1 LCLGRIT
8 QLTHV
13 SHFISVAQNL
23 HCSAQVHFPSLL
35 NSLLTPPTHSSVAHA
50 SHTHPLCLL
59 YASTPHVPASSLT
72 HGPGLP
78 VPPPCTL
85 GLGRFSARWA
95 LRRQDLLFPR
105 SSPRIARTERETVA
119 ADSVGAS
126 SNDLPGSVAR
136 RMRTPPPP
144 SFRI

>member
-59 YASTPHVPASSLT
+59 YASTPHVPASSPT

-95 LRRQDLLFPR
+95 LRRQDLLLPR

-136 RMRTPPPP
+136 RMRTPPP